1 MLYYIRKQEVGKT
14 PKQELAKKGFNMT
27 TFLNFEYLKHI
38 AETTAKEDP
47 KNAQYIGT
55 EKSIEIDENTERD
68 VFTTILHN
76 GSKAAERVLKESY
89 ALAADPRVEAEAT
102 EYIIG
107 DQVWKRIIYH
117 YNEEFEG
124 QTISCYAGIMLVRR

>member
-1 MLYYIRKQEVGKT
+1 
-14 PKQELAKKGFNMT
+14 MT

-38 AETTAKEDP
+38 AEIVAKEDP
-47 KNAQYIGT
+47 KNAQYIGPK
-55 EKSIEIDENTERD
+55 KSIEISENTERYA
-68 VFTTILHN
+68 FTAILHN
-76 GSKAAERVLKESY
+76 GSKAAERVLRRSY
-89 ALAADPRVEAEAT
+89 TLAADPRVEAEVT

-107 DQVWKRIIYH
+107 DQAWKRIIYH

>member
-1 MLYYIRKQEVGKT
+1 
-14 PKQELAKKGFNMT
+14 MT

-38 AETTAKEDP
+38 AETVAKEDP

-55 EKSIEIDENTERD
+55 ERSIEIGENTERD
-68 VFTTILHN
+68 VFTAILHN
-76 GSKAAERVLKESY
+76 GSKAAEKVLRQSY
-89 ALAADPRVEAEAT
+89 ALAADPRVEAETA

-117 YNEEFEG
+117 YNEEFED